1 MICSFLRYQDLGY
14 ESFSH
19 LFYFEKQPS
28 DEEDSIEFLMSAE
41 LDRDAYFVIKANR
54 KEDYLERYPELE
66 IILEKDGYVF
76 TVIRAGPK
84 DP

>member
-1 MICSFLRYQDLGY
+1 
-14 ESFSH
+14 
-19 LFYFEKQPS
+19 
-28 DEEDSIEFLMSAE
+28 MSGE

-54 KEDYLERYPELE
+54 KEDYLDRYPELE

-76 TVIRAGPK
+76 TVRRAGPK